1 MVVSIVVV
9 VVVVVLDRVAILV
22 PIKTPISVVRVRDF
36 GIVVEA
42 RRLIARRVDRLGPS
56 SVFALRFLLILSLSF
71 LLSLLLLFNMW
82 SLFHVGLFVLGSLV
96 ARWIVS
102 TGLASLI
109 LLLTALV
116 SIELPMR

>member
-1 MVVSIVVV
+1 MVVGIVVV

-22 PIKTPISVVRVRDF
+22 PVKTPISVVGVRDF
-36 GIVVEA
+36 GIVIEA
-42 RRLIARRVDRLGPS
+42 RRLIAGRVDRLGSS
-56 SVFALRFLLILSLSF
+56 SVFTLRFLLILTLSS
-71 LLSLLLLFNMW
+71 LLSLLLLFSMW
-82 SLFHVGLFVLGSLV
+82 SLFHVGLVVLGSLV

-102 TGLASLI
+102 AGLASLI

>member
-1 MVVSIVVV
+1 MVVGIVVV

-56 SVFALRFLLILSLSF
+56 SVFALRFLLILTSSS
-71 LLSLLLLFNMW
+71 LLSLLLLFSMW
-82 SLFHVGLFVLGSLV
+82 SLFHVGLVVLGTLV
-96 ARWIVS
+96 AHWIVS
-102 TGLASLI
+102 AGLASLI
-109 LLLTALV
+109 LLFSALIP
-116 SIELPMR
+116 IELPMR